1 MVTVCVALYSSSG
14 KVAQQAT
21 PSPPPG
27 MVKGWRSRVD
37 DGDEAEVKEDDEDE
51 YHIPYLARQMSK
63 LVHRG
68 IHIP

>member
-1 MVTVCVALYSSSG
+1 MF
-14 KVAQQAT
+14 
-21 PSPPPG
+21 
-27 MVKGWRSRVD
+27 KGWRSRVD

-51 YHIPYLARQMSK
+51 YCTPYLARQMSE